1 MVLLYPRTTENGKL
15 VANYQMVDYKEHL
28 HNRHRMLFLT
38 GILAEGA
45 AEYLN
50 LLMAMDTVSHD
61 PIRLIITSL
70 GGELDSTFLL
80 YDTMKLLKSPV
91 ETVGRF
97 CASGATLILASG
109 RKRYLFPHAK
119 VMLHLPVGQMGGDP
133 KDWEIQ
139 LAQMHKYQDKIIDIL
154 HNAGV
159 KKSREEILADIDRDF
174 WLEPKE
180 AIEYGLADE
189 ILKPE
194 IWQGW
199 IEKGGDIK
207 VKENLFQSET
217 KI

>member
-1 MVLLYPRTTENGKL
+1 
-15 VANYQMVDYKEHL
+15 
-28 HNRHRMLFLT
+28 MLFLT

-45 AEYLN
+45 AEYFN